1 MGETR
6 QAQGVGRQMWQRQTL
21 GLGLRSRLKAP
32 GGSPPPARL
41 NLNQEGRV
49 RKHSL
54 RREQGISMAFFALVM
69 ALLAVPLMS
78 VAVDLSRYTWIR
90 SVLQRGA
97 DAAAEAAVQRI
108 DIEHFQKTG
117 AVRFE
122 IDAQA
127 EAVRVA
133 SAHVSPLLASMVYP
147 SLDYVILDESNATVH
162 VGLSANSQLLITAG
176 RVGTTV
182 RVDGIAQLRMRQSV
196 GP

>member
-1 MGETR
+1 
-6 QAQGVGRQMWQRQTL
+6 
-21 GLGLRSRLKAP
+21 
-32 GGSPPPARL
+32 
-41 NLNQEGRV
+41 V

-97 DAAAEAAVQRI
+97 DAAAEAAVQRV

-117 AVRFE
+117 EIRFE

-147 SLDYVILDESNATVH
+147 SLDYVILDESNATAH
-162 VGLSANSQLLITAG
+162 VGLSANSRLLITAG